1 MTGIVLSIFSALWLG
16 ILTSISPCPLA
27 TNVAAIG
34 FISKKIDDSKMAFY
48 SSIFYL
54 VGRSFAYLIVAVLV
68 VAGFLHIS
76 SLSMFLQEYMN
87 KILGPLFILIA
98 LFLFNIIK
106 INFSFSLIGNQG
118 GEKLTKMGYWGNF
131 LLGTIFA
138 LSFCPV
144 SAALF
149 FGSLIPLCVST
160 SSLIA
165 FPVFYGIGTGLPVL
179 MVAVALVFSIER
191 ANKIFKLIRNT
202 EKVGR
207 IITGAIFGI
216 LGIYFILKYIFF
228 VPYLQF

>member
-98 LFLFNIIK
+98 LFC
-106 INFSFSLIGNQG
+106 LI
-118 GEKLTKMGYWGNF
+118 
-131 LLGTIFA
+131 
-138 LSFCPV
+138 
-144 SAALF
+144 
-149 FGSLIPLCVST
+149 
-160 SSLIA
+160 
-165 FPVFYGIGTGLPVL
+165 
-179 MVAVALVFSIER
+179 
-191 ANKIFKLIRNT
+191 
-202 EKVGR
+202 
-207 IITGAIFGI
+207 
-216 LGIYFILKYIFF
+216 
-228 VPYLQF
+228 